1 VLQNAPP
8 SDLAWKNIWAKSGDS
23 ESPFK
28 NMTACFD
35 AVSAEGQLYSINVLN
50 GIVLLDGEY

>member
-1 VLQNAPP
+1 
-8 SDLAWKNIWAKSGDS
+8 
-23 ESPFK
+23 
-28 NMTACFD
+28 MTACFD